1 MARYRRPPDPRKGEW
16 EVNQPPTGSD
26 QKPEK
31 NPFPWLWLGLGLVVT
46 IVGIFLAGALITAL
60 LSREPLATTLP
71 TPTIIRL
78 TAPPSPVPT
87 DFGPLASAT
96 PIPTFTPLPTPDLSV
111 APNEVTVGF
120 YAQVFNTD
128 DIGVSLRGGPS
139 TDNVRLQLIP
149 ENTLLLVIGGPA
161 EGNGFIWWQVLADD
175 ELEGWVAGD
184 FLTPASAQSQEE

>member
-26 QKPEK
+26 K
-31 NPFPWLWLGLGLVVT
+31 NRENSPLPWLWLGLGVVVT
-46 IVGIFLAGALITAL
+46 IVGIILAGALINAL

-78 TAPPSPVPT
+78 TAPPSPAST
-87 DFGPLASAT
+87 DIGPLATAT
-96 PIPTFTPLPTPDLSV
+96 AIPTFTPLPTPDLSV

-120 YAQVFNTD
+120 YARVFDTD

-139 TDNVRLQLIP
+139 TDNVRLQLIH
-149 ENTLLLVIGGPA
+149 EDTLLLVIGGPA
-161 EGNGFIWWQVLADD
+161 EGNGFIWWQVLVDD
-175 ELEGWVAGD
+175 ESEGWVAGD
-184 FLTPASAQSQEE
+184 FLTPAPAQSQEE